1 METGRLLLRGL
12 TDDDFEA
19 VKHIMNSPHVT
30 EVWGHSFGD
39 DDVRGWI
46 TRNRQ
51 AHIKDG
57 FGYMLACDKQTG
69 EPVGQAGLLHED
81 FGFGPVVGIGY
92 ILAFEKEGRGYASEM
107 ARYLAG
113 YAFEKP
119 DIDAVYCDIR
129 PENTGS
135 VAVARRLGMEEI
147 GSFTKIYREIPMKHL
162 IFRLKKQ

>member
-1 METGRLLLRGL
+1 METERLLLHGL

-19 VKHIMNSPHVT
+19 VKHIMNSPHVS

-39 DDVRGWI
+39 DDIRGWI
-46 TRNRQ
+46 ARNSE
-51 AHIKDG
+51 AHAKDG

-81 FGFGPVVGIGY
+81 FGFGPLIGIGY

-107 ARYLAG
+107 ARCLAG

-119 DIDAVYCDIR
+119 GIDAVYCDIR
-129 PENTGS
+129 PENAAS
-135 VAVARRLGMEEI
+135 IAIARSLGMEEI
-147 GSFTKIYREIPMKHL
+147 GSFAKIYREIPMEHL

>member
-1 METGRLLLRGL
+1 METERLLLRGL

-30 EVWGHSFGD
+30 EVWRHSFGD

-69 EPVGQAGLLHED
+69 EPVGQAGCCTRTLGSGRWSGSAISWPLKRRAGD
-81 FGFGPVVGIGY
+81 MLPKWPGIW
-92 ILAFEKEGRGYASEM
+92 
-107 ARYLAG
+107 
-113 YAFEKP
+113 P
-119 DIDAVYCDIR
+119 DM
-129 PENTGS
+129 P
-135 VAVARRLGMEEI
+135 
-147 GSFTKIYREIPMKHL
+147 
-162 IFRLKKQ
+162 